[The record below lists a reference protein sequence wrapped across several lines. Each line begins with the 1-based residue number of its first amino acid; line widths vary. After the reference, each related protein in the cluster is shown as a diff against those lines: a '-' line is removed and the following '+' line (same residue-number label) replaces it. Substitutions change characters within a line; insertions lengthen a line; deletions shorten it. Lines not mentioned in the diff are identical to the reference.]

1 MTSTCRI
8 ACWLIVVCGDARGGA
23 PWRPWDDG
31 GRHGWG
37 VLFLPSF
44 RLANRVSDVPQ
55 PQNHTKTTHCPTTYL
70 RQ

>member
-1 MTSTCRI
+1 MTDLSRSMLADCCVRR
-8 ACWLIVVCGDARGGA
+8 CRGGA

-37 VLFLPSF
+37 VFFLPSF

-55 PQNHTKTTHCPTTYL
+55 PQNHPKTNHCPTTYL
-70 RQ
+70 HQ